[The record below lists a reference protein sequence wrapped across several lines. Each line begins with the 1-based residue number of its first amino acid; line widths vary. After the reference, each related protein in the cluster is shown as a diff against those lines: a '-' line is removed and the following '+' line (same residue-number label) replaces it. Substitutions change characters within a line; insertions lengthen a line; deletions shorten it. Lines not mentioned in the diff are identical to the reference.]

1 MRSAFGFAE
10 ERGSSDDDDE
20 GADSAEEGLAMMNG
34 NGMFGSRGSGK
45 GEKGEMEITFG
56 PALSGNADEND
67 DEEEEEKDET
77 SLDAYQ
83 RKERERRLARKEKR
97 KAEKKRLANKEGKGR
112 SLLLD
117 GEDGG
122 SDPDEAFDAN
132 RFEAAGNDEDGND
145 VFFAGDNSAEEA
157 GAVDTEKKLSKKA
170 ARQLEREGKA
180 KEAASLS
187 LLVGGGENGSDDEE
201 GGGDGKHFDMQAIL
215 RAEKI
220 SSKPKKVLKKGKDRN
235 KHKEATEL
243 LEREKDKFEVDTKD
257 DRFKRLHED
266 HEFALDPSNP
276 RLVCPLY
283 FSSRQR
289 RSTY

>member
-1 MRSAFGFAE
+1 MRSAFGFSAE
-10 ERGSSDDDDE
+10 RASDDE
-20 GADSAEEGLAMMNG
+20 DSAEEGAAMMNAFNSRE
-34 NGMFGSRGSGK
+34 NGEDGD
-45 GEKGEMEITFG
+45 MEITFG
-56 PALSGNADEND
+56 PALSGALNEDD
-67 DEEEEEKDET
+67 DEGDKDET

-112 SLLLD
+112 TLLD
-117 GEDGG
+117 KEDGG

-132 RFEAAGNDEDGND
+132 QFEAAGNDEDGND
-145 VFFAGDNSAEEA
+145 IFFAGSDRASDDDDEEGGGIA
-157 GAVDTEKKLSKKA
+157 TEKKLSKKA
-170 ARQLEREGKA
+170 ARQLEREAKA

-187 LLVGGGENGSDDEE
+187 LLVNDGENGSDAEE
-201 GGGDGKHFDMQAIL
+201 GGGDGRHFDMQAIL

-220 SSKPKKVLKKGKDRN
+220 SSKPKKILKKGKDRR
-235 KHKEATEL
+235 KHTEAKEL

-276 RLVCPLY
+276 R
-283 FSSRQR
+283 SA
-289 RSTY
+289 